1 MNWTQVDIYT
11 ATPAIDLLSV
21 RLQDLGIRG
30 CMVQDA
36 QDFQEFLEQKDGKWD
51 YLEDGLMELASCETC
66 VTVYLPEDA
75 QGAEMLAALRTML
88 AQMKAED
95 TEHQYGRLE
104 AVCSGIREEDWAN
117 NWKQYFKPFPVGNK
131 LYIKPSWEEPTAE
144 AAGRTILEIDPASS
158 FGTGQHHTTRLCL
171 ELMEDE
177 ITPATR
183 LLDLGC
189 GSGILFIGGM
199 LLGAKEAYA
208 VDIEENATR
217 IAKENAAENH
227 LNPENYTISCGN
239 IITDTALRES
249 IGSGYDVITANIV
262 ADVIKGM
269 APLFPS
275 FLKDNG
281 ILILSGIITERADEV
296 LDTVTAYDFAV
307 LERAHRAR
315 VNVDVGVQLLAG
327 HLQSAGLEQ
336 TSQAGRCDAL
346 AQARHNAA
354 GHKNILRCHNS
365 PSMSADAKQQRPP
378 YPKNYPFH
386 YTSKK
391 TAFAIRLA
399 YFLY

>member
-144 AAGRTILEIDPASS
+144 AADRTILEIDPASS

-171 ELMEDE
+171 ELMENE

-262 ADVIKGM
+262 ADVIKG
-269 APLFPS
+269 
-275 FLKDNG
+275 KIG
-281 ILILSGIITERADEV
+281 
-296 LDTVTAYDFAV
+296 
-307 LERAHRAR
+307 RAH
-315 VNVDVGVQLLAG
+315 V
-327 HLQSAGLEQ
+327 
-336 TSQAGRCDAL
+336 
-346 AQARHNAA
+346 
-354 GHKNILRCHNS
+354 
-365 PSMSADAKQQRPP
+365 
-378 YPKNYPFH
+378 
-386 YTSKK
+386 
-391 TAFAIRLA
+391 
-399 YFLY
+399 